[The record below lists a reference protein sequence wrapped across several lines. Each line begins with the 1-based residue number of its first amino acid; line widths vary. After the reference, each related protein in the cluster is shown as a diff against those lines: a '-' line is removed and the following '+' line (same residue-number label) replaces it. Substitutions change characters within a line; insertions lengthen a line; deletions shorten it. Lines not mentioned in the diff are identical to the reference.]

1 MFFLGECDFKNTRH
15 SGNAVV
21 SSFPHKS
28 EIQAL
33 SGSSQKICLLD
44 LIFELSC
51 YLFRIPFSFPWP
63 QVAF

>member
-1 MFFLGECDFKNTRH
+1 MFFLWECDFKNTQH

-28 EIQAL
+28 GAL
-33 SGSSQKICLLD
+33 SGSSQKIYLLD

-51 YLFRIPFSFPWP
+51 YLFRIPFSFPGHK
-63 QVAF
+63 